1 MPIEPQAT
9 IGPADWTEP
18 ILDEPSA
25 APPRVNSALSD
36 AASLPARVRLPD
48 RIRGNLAAPL
58 AGRAGASRP
67 AEFATDLGKALFV
80 GAAYYLA
87 AILSLR
93 VALVGG
99 QVTPIW
105 PPTGIALVGLLAF
118 GRKVWPGVAI
128 AAFFVNAPIGPTL
141 FTAAGVTAGNT
152 LAPLLAVVLLQRMGF
167 RLELDRLRDALAIVF
182 VGALSVT
189 VSATGGSVSLLLSG
203 SVLPSAFW
211 ATWFVW
217 WTGDAMGIFLVA
229 PFLLSLRRTG
239 LVSAGWLR
247 PAEGGLL
254 LAGVAIVAYL
264 AFQSRLH
271 LEYLVFPFLAWA
283 ALRFQQR
290 GAAPAALLVSSIAIW
305 AAVNGTGPFADG
317 TLLERMVT
325 LQAFNATAAFASFV
339 LAAVVAERMQMQGR
353 LVESERRA
361 SMGRVAAYIA
371 HEIRTPLTNV
381 ALLASTIARRTR
393 DAEILTRVEKINVQ
407 RRLAAAIIDNLLAL
421 TRTEEPHA
429 VETDLRTV
437 LATASDQ
444 VASFVRQGVDFRK
457 ETGEIPVLAM
467 RDPLLLQQAVA
478 NLLKNALEA
487 TRKGSVSVRL
497 EERVA
502 EYAIIV
508 QDTGPGI
515 AEPLREK
522 IFEPFFTTI
531 GPDQGT
537 GLGLSFAKAVVEA
550 HHGRIELASEP
561 GRGSTFT
568 IVLPRGPTP
577 A

>member
-9 IGPADWTEP
+9 IDPPHWTEP
-18 ILDEPSA
+18 LLDEPSA
-25 APPRVNSALSD
+25 GSPRTNSALPE
-36 AASLPARVRLPD
+36 AAGLPSRPTR
-48 RIRGNLAAPL
+48 
-58 AGRAGASRP
+58 AGRTGSNSATGFSRWLSARRAAG
-67 AEFATDLGKALFV
+67 FANDLAKAVLLGV
-80 GAAYYLA
+80 GYYVAAV
-87 AILSLR
+87 LSLR

-105 PPTGIALVGLLAF
+105 PPTGIA
-118 GRKVWPGVAI
+118 I
-128 AAFFVNAPIGPTL
+128 AAFLVNAPIGPTL
-141 FTAAGVTAGNT
+141 FTAAGVAAGNT
-152 LAPLLAVVLLQRMGF
+152 LAPFLAVVLLQRMGF
-167 RLELDRLRDALAIVF
+167 RLELDRLRDAFTIVF

-203 SVLPSAFW
+203 SVPASGFW
-211 ATWFVW
+211 TTWFVW

-229 PFLLSLRRTG
+229 PFLLSLRRAG
-239 LVSAGWLR
+239 LVVGAGWLR

-264 AFQSRLH
+264 VFQSRLH

-283 ALRFQQR
+283 ALRFQLR
-290 GAAPAALLVSSIAIW
+290 GAAPASLLASSIAIW
-305 AAVNGTGPFADG
+305 AAVNETGPFADG
-317 TLLERMVT
+317 TLLERMVS
-325 LQAFNATAAFASFV
+325 LQVFNATAAFASFV
-339 LAAVVAERMQMQGR
+339 LAAVVAERLQMQAR

-381 ALLASTIARRTR
+381 ALLSSTIARRTH
-393 DAEILTRVEKINVQ
+393 DAEILSRIEKINVQ

-437 LATASDQ
+437 LATASEE
-444 VASFVRQGVDFRK
+444 VASYAKQGVDFRK
-457 ETGEIPVLAM
+457 ETGEVPALAVV
-467 RDPLLLQQAVA
+467 DPLRLQQAVA

-487 TRKGSVSVRL
+487 TRKGSVSLRL

-502 EYAIIV
+502 EYAIVV

-515 AEPLREK
+515 AEPLRGK
-522 IFEPFFTTI
+522 IFEPFFTTK
-531 GPDQGT
+531 GPGQGT

-550 HHGRIELASEP
+550 HHGRIELASDP

-568 IVLPRGPTP
+568 IVLPRARFPVTC
-577 A
+577 